1 MHVYLAWM
9 ILSHQKKVKVCFK
22 ITNYVQDENYNVPI
36 LKRDILVL

>member
-22 ITNYVQDENYNVPI
+22 IKNDVQDENYNVPI
-36 LKRDILVL
+36 LKRDIFFI